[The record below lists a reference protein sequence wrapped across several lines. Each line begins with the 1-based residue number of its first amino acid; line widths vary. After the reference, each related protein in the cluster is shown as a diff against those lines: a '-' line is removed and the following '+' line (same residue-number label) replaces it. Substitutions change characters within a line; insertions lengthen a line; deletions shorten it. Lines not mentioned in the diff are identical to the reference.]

1 MAKVFRRVWAY
12 SFCPKGG
19 STPPYL
25 LSNLSLERYNSGYRS
40 CLLGVYMPKDK
51 ILAMLHTLG
60 ERFED
65 PKIQRRFKEYNK
77 TLQFIFPDLD
87 TKMFMK
93 IGDAE
98 LLEVAEGEVD
108 AELQVTMDS
117 PVFFAIID
125 KTESPMAAY
134 SAGKLKTKGEV
145 PDLLKL
151 QKLLL

>member
-1 MAKVFRRVWAY
+1 M
-12 SFCPKGG
+12 
-19 STPPYL
+19 T
-25 LSNLSLERYNSGYRS
+25 
-40 CLLGVYMPKDK
+40 KDK
-51 ILAMLHTLG
+51 ILGMLQTLG
-60 ERFED
+60 ERFKD

-77 TLQFIFPDLD
+77 TLLFIFPDID
-87 TKMFMK
+87 AKMYMK

-98 LLEVAEGEVD
+98 LLEVAEGDPE
-108 AELQVTMDS
+108 AELQVTMDTT
-117 PVFFAIID
+117 VFFAIIE

>member
-1 MAKVFRRVWAY
+1 MTK
-12 SFCPKGG
+12 
-19 STPPYL
+19 
-25 LSNLSLERYNSGYRS
+25 E
-40 CLLGVYMPKDK
+40 K
-51 ILAMLHTLG
+51 ILAMLQSLG
-60 ERFED
+60 ERFKD

-77 TLQFIFPDLD
+77 TLQFIFPDID
-87 TKMFMK
+87 VKMFMK
-93 IGDAE
+93 IGNAE
-98 LLEVAEGEVD
+98 LLEVAEGETD

-117 PVFFAIID
+117 PVFFSIIE

>member
-1 MAKVFRRVWAY
+1 M
-12 SFCPKGG
+12 S
-19 STPPYL
+19 
-25 LSNLSLERYNSGYRS
+25 
-40 CLLGVYMPKDK
+40 KDK
-51 ILAMLHTLG
+51 ILAMLRTLG
-60 ERFED
+60 ERFEN

-77 TLQFIFPDLD
+77 TLQFIFPDID
-87 TKMFMK
+87 AKMFMK

-98 LLEVAEGEVD
+98 LLEVAEGETES
-108 AELQVTMDS
+108 ELQVTMDTT
-117 PVFFAIID
+117 VFFAIIE

>member
-1 MAKVFRRVWAY
+1 M
-12 SFCPKGG
+12 
-19 STPPYL
+19 T
-25 LSNLSLERYNSGYRS
+25 
-40 CLLGVYMPKDK
+40 KDK
-51 ILAMLHTLG
+51 ILGMLQTLG
-60 ERFED
+60 AKFED

-77 TLQFIFPDLD
+77 TLQFVFPDLD
-87 TKMFMK
+87 AKMFMK
-93 IGDAE
+93 IGDAK
-98 LLEVAEGEVD
+98 LIEVAEGETD

-117 PVFFAIID
+117 TVFLAIIE

>member
-1 MAKVFRRVWAY
+1 M
-12 SFCPKGG
+12 
-19 STPPYL
+19 T
-25 LSNLSLERYNSGYRS
+25 
-40 CLLGVYMPKDK
+40 KDK
-51 ILAMLHTLG
+51 ILNLLQTLG
-60 ERFED
+60 EKFED

-87 TKMFMK
+87 AKMFMK
-93 IGDAE
+93 IGDAK
-98 LLEVAEGEVD
+98 LLDVAEGETD

-117 PVFFAIID
+117 SVFFAIIE

>member
-1 MAKVFRRVWAY
+1 MTKE
-12 SFCPKGG
+12 K
-19 STPPYL
+19 L
-25 LSNLSLERYNSGYRS
+25 LA
-40 CLLGVYMPKDK
+40 LLQ
-51 ILAMLHTLG
+51 TLG
-60 ERFED
+60 EKFEN
-65 PKIQRRFKEYNK
+65 PKIKRRFKEYNK
-77 TLQFIFPDLD
+77 SLQFIFPDID
-87 TKMFMK
+87 AKMFMK

-98 LLEVAEGEVD
+98 LLEVAEGETE

-117 PVFFAIID
+117 SVFFAIIE

>member
-1 MAKVFRRVWAY
+1 MSK
-12 SFCPKGG
+12 
-19 STPPYL
+19 
-25 LSNLSLERYNSGYRS
+25 E
-40 CLLGVYMPKDK
+40 K
-51 ILAMLHTLG
+51 ILAMLETLG
-60 ERFED
+60 EKFEN

-77 TLQFIFPDLD
+77 TLQFIFPDID
-87 TKMFMK
+87 TKMFMR

-98 LLEVAEGEVD
+98 LIEVAEGEAD

-117 PVFFAIID
+117 PVFFAIIE

>member
-1 MAKVFRRVWAY
+1 MTK
-12 SFCPKGG
+12 
-19 STPPYL
+19 
-25 LSNLSLERYNSGYRS
+25 E
-40 CLLGVYMPKDK
+40 K

-60 ERFED
+60 DRFED
-65 PKIQRRFKEYNK
+65 PKIQRRFKDYNK
-77 TLQFIFPDLD
+77 TLQFIFPDID
-87 TKMFMK
+87 AKMFMK

-98 LLEVAEGEVD
+98 LLEVAEGEAD

-117 PVFFAIID
+117 PVFFAIIE